1 MSLGISY
8 EKGNF
13 LAIQEIFSYAKMTV
27 MNSQS
32 EMLINERMAL
42 RTFPV
47 KLLEVFKTSGGDI
60 SSPFL
65 LLVRMV
71 AEKERSEVYDKKK
84 INK

>member
-13 LAIQEIFSYAKMTV
+13 LTIQEIFSYAKMTV

-60 SSPFL
+60 SFPFL

-71 AEKERSEVYDKKK
+71 AEKERSEVYDKK
-84 INK
+84 